1 MVSYTPTLLKK
12 LAALPTREQWREGLF
27 IATGG
32 GEKICVTKNEISLK
46 CPNLISESLM
56 RPSDSATGYR
66 GVCKDCRSKSK
77 VKPFFATVWRAG
89 KTKEEAAL
97 AYARAPEA
105 QAQVAAEVANPK
117 PVPLTAEEAVA
128 QAAAEGRNLE
138 TSKSAA
144 VYRGVNYKVERSR
157 YAPTKCAGQA
167 RKCYEAKVQRAG
179 KHMHLGCFATAEE
192 AALAVARVKACT
204 NPPAASQCP
213 VAPASAASVS
223 LQLDS
228 DSEDGMNTEEEDE
241 EDEEEDEEMGRT
253 TGTEDAEEA
262 EDAAD
267 SDDSDE
273 TRTMIRRMTSG
284 RPSQLPPPPRSWS
297 RRKTRLLA
305 RLPPRSHGAKR
316 AAPPP
321 KPPPAK
327 QPCHSRP
334 LRPVQPAL
342 LPQCDAPAPQA
353 SPTLET
359 LAAPA
364 AAAAAVV
371 PASQQLAQLEARLG
385 VTMQPGATPVQRV
398 ENMEALLEVT
408 AARGLPTRVGAL
420 VAAADAQGL

>member
-1 MVSYTPTLLKK
+1 MDEAD
-12 LAALPTREQWREGLF
+12 AADAADAAMRQAEAEGL
-27 IATGG
+27 T
-32 GEKICVTKNEISLK
+32 LQ
-46 CPNLISESLM
+46 
-56 RPSDSATGYR
+56 PSDSATGYR
-66 GVCKDCRSKSK
+66 GVRKDCRSKSK

-89 KTKEEAAL
+89 KTKYLGAFATAEEAAL

-128 QAAAEGRNLE
+128 QAAAEGLNLE

-144 VYRGVNYKVERSR
+144 GYRGVNYKVKRSR
-157 YAPTKCAGQA
+157 YALTKCAGQA

-192 AALAVARVKACT
+192 AALAVARANART
-204 NPPAASQCP
+204 DPPAASRCP

-223 LQLDS
+223 LLQPDS
-228 DSEDGMNTEEEDE
+228 DSEDGINTEVVEIDE
-241 EDEEEDEEMGRT
+241 EDEEEKEEDEAMGRT
-253 TGTEDAEEA
+253 TGTEDAEDAEEA
-262 EDAAD
+262 GDAAD
-267 SDDSDE
+267 SDDSDDDSDDDSKDDKPAAKPAATAAE
-273 TRTMIRRMTSG
+273 ELE
-284 RPSQLPPPPRSWS
+284 QEEDPPASSP
-297 RRKTRLLA
+297 A
-305 RLPPRSHGAKR
+305 AAKR

-327 QPCHSRP
+327 QPCHSPP
-334 LRPVQPAL
+334 LRPVQPAP
-342 LPQCDAPAPQA
+342 LPQCDGPAPQA
-353 SPTLET
+353 SPTLEAS
-359 LAAPA
+359 AAPA

-408 AARGLPTRVGAL
+408 PAGGLPTRVCAL
-420 VAAADAQGL
+420 VAAADAQGW